1 MYTFNDNDMVENNFF
16 NHVSKWIASYNDT
29 EALEWLR
36 KFIDQSSQPEEVKVG
51 LRIKLQKRIFSIKN
65 SPKFT
70 KVHEDIYLMDEY
82 GLPGVF
88 DKKFTA
94 VKKIIQ
100 LKQLGFSA
108 TIMQDYN
115 YYRVRLINPALIN
128 PICA

>member
-1 MYTFNDNDMVENNFF
+1 MMKNIFF

-36 KFIDQSSQPEEVKVG
+36 KFIDQSNQSEEIKIG
-51 LRIKLQKRIFSIKN
+51 LRIKLQKKIFTLNN

-70 KVHEDIYLMDEY
+70 RVNEDVYLMDEH

-100 LKQLGFSA
+100 LKQMGFSA

-115 YYRVRLINPALIN
+115 YYRIRLINPALMN